1 MAARASARA
10 ALSVVTAVEPLAQ
23 RVFAALADGAEHSG
37 AALAE
42 HAGVTRS
49 AVWKAIESLRA
60 EGLAIEGAT
69 NRGYRLASP
78 TEALDAAALRA
89 ALSPSTRARLR
100 NLEVA
105 WETDSTNATLLASPP
120 PPVGAW
126 DVLLAENQRQGRG
139 RRGRAWRAAL
149 GDSLCLSL
157 GTAFEPL
164 PQDLPAA
171 TLVVGV
177 CVLRALRRRG
187 GQGVALKW
195 PNDIV
200 LAEVP
205 GSMDDSMDGA
215 LSKAGGILVELR
227 AEAGGCAQ
235 MVVGIGLNL
244 RCPAAIAQA
253 VEPGALPA
261 TALVAAGVEVAARNA
276 LAAAVVDECVS
287 GLATF
292 AERGF
297 APFRDEWRAADAL
310 LGRAVRITT
319 MGASDASSDRAGSA
333 REGHARG
340 IDPAG
345 ALLFES
351 ANGACSA
358 VSSGEVSVREQRP

>member
-1 MAARASARA
+1 
-10 ALSVVTAVEPLAQ
+10 VVTAVEPLAQ
-23 RVFAALADGAEHSG
+23 RVFVALADGTEHSG

-42 HAGVTRS
+42 RAGVTRS

-69 NRGYRLASP
+69 NRGYRLASA
-78 TEALDAAALRA
+78 TEALDAVALRA

-100 NLEVA
+100 SLEVA
-105 WETDSTNATLLASPP
+105 WEIDSTNAALLASPP

-187 GQGVALKW
+187 GHGVALKW
-195 PNDIV
+195 PNDLV

-205 GSMDDSMDGA
+205 GSMDGA

-253 VEPGALPA
+253 IEPGALPA
-261 TALVAAGVEVAARNA
+261 TALLAAGVEVASRNA

-319 MGASDASSDRAGSA
+319 VGASSASPDRAGSV

-351 ANGACSA
+351 ADGACSA

>member
-1 MAARASARA
+1 
-10 ALSVVTAVEPLAQ
+10 VTAVEPLAQ
-23 RVFAALADGAEHSG
+23 RVFVALADGTERSG

-42 HAGVTRS
+42 RAGVTRS

-69 NRGYRLASP
+69 NRGYRLASA
-78 TEALDAAALRA
+78 TEALDAVALRA

-100 NLEVA
+100 SLEVA
-105 WETDSTNATLLASPP
+105 WEIDSTNAALLASPP

-187 GQGVALKW
+187 GHGVALKW
-195 PNDIV
+195 PNDLV

-205 GSMDDSMDGA
+205 GSMDGA

-253 VEPGALPA
+253 IEPGALPA
-261 TALVAAGVEVAARNA
+261 TALLAAGVEVASRNA

-319 MGASDASSDRAGSA
+319 VGASSASPDRAGSV

-351 ANGACSA
+351 ADGACSA

>member
-1 MAARASARA
+1 MNGSSGRIAPDAQ
-10 ALSVVTAVEPLAQ
+10 PLAQ
-23 RVFAALADGAEHSG
+23 RVFVALADGTERSG

-42 HAGVTRS
+42 RAGVTRS

-69 NRGYRLASP
+69 NRGYRLASA
-78 TEALDAAALRA
+78 TEALDAVALRA

-100 NLEVA
+100 SLEVA
-105 WETDSTNATLLASPP
+105 WEIDSTNAALLASPP

-187 GQGVALKW
+187 GHGVALKW
-195 PNDIV
+195 PNDLV

-205 GSMDDSMDGA
+205 GSMDGA

-253 VEPGALPA
+253 IEPGALPA
-261 TALVAAGVEVAARNA
+261 TALLAAGVEVASRNA

-319 MGASDASSDRAGSA
+319 VGASSASPDRAGSV

-351 ANGACSA
+351 ADGACSA

>member
-1 MAARASARA
+1 M
-10 ALSVVTAVEPLAQ
+10 VTAGAPLAQ
-23 RVFAALADGAEHSG
+23 RVFVALADGTEHSG

-42 HAGVTRS
+42 RAGVTRS

-69 NRGYRLASP
+69 NRGYRWASP
-78 TEALDAAALRA
+78 TEALDAVVLRA

-100 NLEVA
+100 NLAVV
-105 WETDSTNATLLASPP
+105 WEIDSTNAALLASPP

-139 RRGRAWRAAL
+139 RRGRAWRASL

-187 GQGVALKW
+187 GHGVALKW
-195 PNDIV
+195 PNDLV

-205 GSMDDSMDGA
+205 GLMDGA

-227 AEAGGCAQ
+227 VEAGGCAQ

-244 RCPAAIAQA
+244 RCPAAIVQA
-253 VEPGALPA
+253 IEPGALPA
-261 TALVAAGVEVAARNA
+261 TALVVAGVEVASRNA

-319 MGASDASSDRAGSA
+319 VGASSAPPDRAGSV

-351 ANGACSA
+351 ADGACSA

>member
-1 MAARASARA
+1 VNGSSGRIAPDAQ
-10 ALSVVTAVEPLAQ
+10 PLAQ
-23 RVFAALADGAEHSG
+23 RVFVALADGTERSG

-42 HAGVTRS
+42 RAGVTRS

-69 NRGYRLASP
+69 NRGYRLASA
-78 TEALDAAALRA
+78 TEALDAVALRA

-100 NLEVA
+100 SLEVA
-105 WETDSTNATLLASPP
+105 WEIDSTNAALLASPP

-187 GQGVALKW
+187 GHGVALKW
-195 PNDIV
+195 PNDLV

-205 GSMDDSMDGA
+205 GSMDGA

-253 VEPGALPA
+253 IEPGALPA
-261 TALVAAGVEVAARNA
+261 TALLAAGVEVASRNA

-319 MGASDASSDRAGSA
+319 VGASSASPDRAGSV

-351 ANGACSA
+351 ADGACSA

>member
-1 MAARASARA
+1 M
-10 ALSVVTAVEPLAQ
+10 VTAVEPLAQ
-23 RVFAALADGAEHSG
+23 RVFVALADGTEHSG

-42 HAGVTRS
+42 RAGVTRS

-69 NRGYRLASP
+69 NRGYRWASP
-78 TEALDAAALRA
+78 TEALDAVALRA
-89 ALSPSTRARLR
+89 ALSPSTRVRLR
-100 NLEVA
+100 NLAVV
-105 WETDSTNATLLASPP
+105 WEIDSTNAALLASPP

-139 RRGRAWRAAL
+139 RRGRAWRASL

-187 GQGVALKW
+187 GHGVALKW
-195 PNDIV
+195 PNDLV
-200 LAEVP
+200 LAAVP
-205 GSMDDSMDGA
+205 GSMDDLMDGSMDGA

-227 AEAGGCAQ
+227 VEAGGCAQ

-244 RCPAAIAQA
+244 RCPAAIVQA
-253 VEPGALPA
+253 IEPGALPA
-261 TALVAAGVEVAARNA
+261 TALVVAGVEVASRNA
-276 LAAAVVDECVS
+276 LVAAVVDECVS

-310 LGRAVRITT
+310 LGRAVCITT
-319 MGASDASSDRAGSA
+319 VGAGGASLDRAGLV

-351 ANGACSA
+351 ADGACSA

>member
-1 MAARASARA
+1 
-10 ALSVVTAVEPLAQ
+10 LCNLA
-23 RVFAALADGAEHSG
+23 
-37 AALAE
+37 
-42 HAGVTRS
+42 
-49 AVWKAIESLRA
+49 
-60 EGLAIEGAT
+60 
-69 NRGYRLASP
+69 
-78 TEALDAAALRA
+78 
-89 ALSPSTRARLR
+89 
-100 NLEVA
+100 VA
-105 WETDSTNATLLASPP
+105 WEIDSTNAALLASPP

-139 RRGRAWRAAL
+139 RRGRAWRASL

-187 GQGVALKW
+187 GKGVALKW
-195 PNDIV
+195 PNDLV

-205 GSMDDSMDGA
+205 GSMDGA

-227 AEAGGCAQ
+227 VEAGGCAQ

-253 VEPGALPA
+253 IEPGALPA
-261 TALVAAGVEVAARNA
+261 TALLAAGVEVASRNA

-319 MGASDASSDRAGSA
+319 VGASSASPDRAGSV

-351 ANGACSA
+351 ADGACSA
-358 VSSGEVSVREQRP
+358 VLSGEVSVREQRP

>member
-1 MAARASARA
+1 
-10 ALSVVTAVEPLAQ
+10 VVTAVEPLAQ
-23 RVFAALADGAEHSG
+23 RVFVALADGTERSG

-42 HAGVTRS
+42 RAGVTRS

-69 NRGYRLASP
+69 NRGYRLASA
-78 TEALDAAALRA
+78 TEALDAVALRA

-100 NLEVA
+100 SLEVA
-105 WETDSTNATLLASPP
+105 WEIDSTNAALLASPP

-187 GQGVALKW
+187 GHGVALKW
-195 PNDIV
+195 PNDLV

-205 GSMDDSMDGA
+205 GSMDGA

-253 VEPGALPA
+253 IEPGALPA
-261 TALVAAGVEVAARNA
+261 TALLAAGVEVASRNA

-319 MGASDASSDRAGSA
+319 VGASSASPDRAGSV

-351 ANGACSA
+351 ADGACSA

>member
-1 MAARASARA
+1 
-10 ALSVVTAVEPLAQ
+10 VVTAVEPLAQ
-23 RVFAALADGAEHSG
+23 RVFVALADGTEHSG

-42 HAGVTRS
+42 CAGVTRS

-60 EGLAIEGAT
+60 EGLTIEGAT

-78 TEALDAAALRA
+78 TEALDAVALRA

-105 WETDSTNATLLASPP
+105 WEIDSTNAALLASPP

-195 PNDIV
+195 PNDLV
-200 LAEVP
+200 LAEA
-205 GSMDDSMDGA
+205 SSSTDDSMDGA

-253 VEPGALPA
+253 IEPGALPA
-261 TALVAAGVEVAARNA
+261 TALMAAGVEVASRNA

-319 MGASDASSDRAGSA
+319 VGASGSSPDRAGSV

-340 IDPAG
+340 IDPVG

-351 ANGACSA
+351 ADGACSA

>member
-1 MAARASARA
+1 M
-10 ALSVVTAVEPLAQ
+10 VTAVEPLAQ
-23 RVFAALADGAEHSG
+23 RVFVALADGTAHSG

-42 HAGVTRS
+42 RAGVTRS

-60 EGLAIEGAT
+60 EGLTIEGAT

-78 TEALDAAALRA
+78 TEALDAVALRA

-100 NLEVA
+100 SLEVA
-105 WETDSTNATLLASPP
+105 WEIDSTNAALIASPP

-187 GQGVALKW
+187 GHGVALKW
-195 PNDIV
+195 PNDLV
-200 LAEVP
+200 LAEGP
-205 GSMDDSMDGA
+205 GSMDGA

-253 VEPGALPA
+253 IEPGALPA
-261 TALVAAGVEVAARNA
+261 TALLAAGVEVASRNA

-319 MGASDASSDRAGSA
+319 VGASSASPDRAGSV

-351 ANGACSA
+351 ADGACSA

>member
-1 MAARASARA
+1 VNGSSGRIAPDAQ
-10 ALSVVTAVEPLAQ
+10 PLAQ
-23 RVFAALADGAEHSG
+23 RVFVALADGTERSG

-42 HAGVTRS
+42 RAGVTRS

-69 NRGYRLASP
+69 NRGYRLASA
-78 TEALDAAALRA
+78 TEALDAVALRA

-100 NLEVA
+100 SLEVA
-105 WETDSTNATLLASPP
+105 WEIDSTNAALLASPP

-187 GQGVALKW
+187 GHGVALKW
-195 PNDIV
+195 PNDLV

-205 GSMDDSMDGA
+205 GSMDGA

-253 VEPGALPA
+253 IEPGALPA
-261 TALVAAGVEVAARNA
+261 TALLVAGVEVASRNA

-319 MGASDASSDRAGSA
+319 VGASSASPDRAGSV

-351 ANGACSA
+351 ADGACSA

>member
-1 MAARASARA
+1 VNGPSGRIAPDAQ
-10 ALSVVTAVEPLAQ
+10 PLAQ
-23 RVFAALADGAEHSG
+23 RVFVALADGTEHSG

-42 HAGVTRS
+42 RAGVTRS

-69 NRGYRLASP
+69 NRGYRLASA
-78 TEALDAAALRA
+78 TEALDAVVLRA

-100 NLEVA
+100 SLEVA
-105 WETDSTNATLLASPP
+105 WEIDSTNAALLASPP

-157 GTAFEPL
+157 GTALEPL

-177 CVLRALRRRG
+177 CVLRALHRCG
-187 GQGVALKW
+187 GHGVALKW
-195 PNDIV
+195 PNDLV
-200 LAEVP
+200 LADSS
-205 GSMDDSMDGA
+205 GSMDGA

-227 AEAGGCAQ
+227 VEAGGCAQ

-253 VEPGALPA
+253 IEPGALPA
-261 TALVAAGVEVAARNA
+261 TALLAAGVDVASRNA

-319 MGASDASSDRAGSA
+319 VIVSGTTSDPSGSV

-340 IDPAG
+340 IDAAG

-351 ANGACSA
+351 ADGACSA